1 MLHDRFRCQN
11 RVDTQV
17 YDKVWITENSTKFQ
31 QKIDMTKELI
41 VYAVKNQNPIT
52 KSQFDNADKKIVYMW
67 TKLSHGTSE
76 SVNIYNIGTSDYI
89 NNTVLSNSNDFGC
102 TNDTLVINHGEAY
115 IVSYKDRLKSNG
127 LSELELRNEN
137 LSRLLWV
144 SFENLN
150 DKLVDIY
157 VSFVTRFFLL
167 KLIWPNLISTNASTY
182 YLDGLFLIY
191 NNIKIALKLSKH
203 ITYEKRNT
211 IFNFD
216 HTKISV
222 KKKITKSEHCT
233 SLS

>member
-1 MLHDRFRCQN
+1 
-11 RVDTQV
+11 
-17 YDKVWITENSTKFQ
+17 
-31 QKIDMTKELI
+31 
-41 VYAVKNQNPIT
+41 
-52 KSQFDNADKKIVYMW
+52 MW

-157 VSFVTRFFLL
+157 VSSVTRFFYWNWFDPISYRLMRV
-167 KLIWPNLISTNASTY
+167 LII
-182 YLDGLFLIY
+182 
-191 NNIKIALKLSKH
+191 
-203 ITYEKRNT
+203 
-211 IFNFD
+211 
-216 HTKISV
+216 
-222 KKKITKSEHCT
+222 
-233 SLS
+233 

>member
-1 MLHDRFRCQN
+1 MQ
-11 RVDTQV
+11 T
-17 YDKVWITENSTKFQ
+17 
-31 QKIDMTKELI
+31 
-41 VYAVKNQNPIT
+41 
-52 KSQFDNADKKIVYMW
+52 KKIVYMW

-144 SFENLN
+144 SFENIN

-203 ITYEKRNT
+203 ITYDKRNT